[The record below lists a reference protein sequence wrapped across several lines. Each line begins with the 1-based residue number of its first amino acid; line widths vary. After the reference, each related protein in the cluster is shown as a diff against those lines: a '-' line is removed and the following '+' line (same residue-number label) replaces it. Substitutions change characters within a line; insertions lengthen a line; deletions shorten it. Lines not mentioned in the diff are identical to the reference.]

1 MSKTKF
7 LAITIIFVILVVPVM
22 GRKTFGAEPVVVL
35 KAGHAVD
42 PSHPYHRGL
51 VEFARLIENRT
62 NGKYRIDLYPSAQLG
77 NERDMIEG
85 LQLGTLDLVVTSTGP
100 VSNFVP
106 RMGVVDLPYL
116 FKNRQHAYTVLD
128 GPIGE
133 SLLEGFKGNGIVGL
147 AFWENGF
154 RCLTNSR
161 RPIKTPEDVK
171 GLKIRTMEN
180 IATFKCLGASPTPMA
195 WSEVFTSLQQ
205 GVLDGQE
212 NPISIIYHQRI
223 YEVQKS

>member
-1 MSKTKF
+1 M
-7 LAITIIFVILVVPVM
+7 
-22 GRKTFGAEPVVVL
+22 VVL

-51 VEFARLIENRT
+51 VEFAKLIENRT

-77 NERDMIEG
+77 NERDMIEE

-106 RMGVVDLPYL
+106 RMGVVDLSYL

-133 SLLEGFKGNGIVGL
+133 SLLEVFKGNGIVGL

-180 IATFKCLGASPTPMA
+180 IRDPSSALAHLQLQWPGVKCSHRFNREFWMGRKIRYPSYT
-195 WSEVFTSLQQ
+195 TR
-205 GVLDGQE
+205 GYTRCK
-212 NPISIIYHQRI
+212 NT
-223 YEVQKS
+223 